1 MFLDNLIYQMGP
13 LKVSKDL
20 DVSLDGTILPYTVRT
35 IRDVAPVLFDPDHL
49 SKLAPDTVLYR
60 MYRDAVQPV
69 HRPIFEK
76 YRLRFDITV
85 LQPLHLGREYNKTLG
100 HSHPDFSPGI
110 SYPEAYQVL
119 HGEACFLLQKL
130 KDGVVEEFRVIKASA
145 GDSVLIPPNYGHVT
159 ANCGKGPLVMSN
171 LGSTDF
177 TSIYSEYVRH
187 RGAAY
192 YMLVGGRLI
201 PNPSYGRL
209 PKPVCAKDRLNV
221 RRSLYLDFVEN
232 PDSFNYLV
240 SPSLQ
245 IGVPGCIQG
254 VAEDARQGRQ
264 KN

>member
-1 MFLDNLIYQMGP
+1 MDNLIYQMGP
-13 LKVSKDL
+13 LNVSKDL
-20 DVSLDGTILPYTVRT
+20 DVSIDGAILPYTVRT
-35 IRDVAPVLFDPDHL
+35 IRDVAPVLLDSDHL

-60 MYRDAVQPV
+60 MYRGAVQSA
-69 HRPIFEK
+69 HRPIFER
-76 YRLRFDITV
+76 YHLRFDITI

-119 HGEACFLLQKL
+119 HGDACFLLQKL

-159 ANCGKGPLVMSN
+159 ANCGKDPLVMSN
-171 LGSTDF
+171 LVSTDF
-177 TSIYSEYVRH
+177 ASIYSEYVKH

-192 YMLVGGRLI
+192 YMLVDGRLI

-209 PKPVCAKDRLNV
+209 PKPVYAKDRLNI
-221 RRSLYLDFVEN
+221 RRSLYLDFVES
-232 PDSFNYLV
+232 PGSFSYLS
-240 SPSLQ
+240 SPSQQ
-245 IGVPGCIQG
+245 IGVHGCIQG
-254 VAEDARQGRQ
+254 VAEEPRQGCQ